1 MALLGAQLVITL
13 IMVSVIQ
20 KLSPHF
26 SLAKWILCSTG
37 LTRYLHPT
45 DDELRKLS
53 GIPREKNKSKK
64 DKQRNGHVE
73 HDKPTT
79 FHVPRSLDVQLE
91 TIGIAPYDI
100 VHLRYYTEYQWL
112 VDFSLYTSIVYI
124 VSEVYQFFFPITEEF
139 NLSMVWCLLVVFFAF
154 KLLASLTVQYFQSEE
169 SIGERST
176 CIVTGLVYLLIAMI
190 ILIVPETTLEVGLD
204 RAYQSF
210 NDSASV
216 FLEAQGLNSSGPAS
230 KIVVKF
236 FIAVSCGILGALFTF
251 PGLRMARMH
260 WDSLKFCQDRVW
272 LKFLL
277 NLSFAMP
284 FLLVLLWIKPLTRD
298 YLTGRVFSGMS
309 APLLSSEAFETIR
322 LAAVVFAVVLRFVL
336 MPVYLQAYLNLA
348 YHRIEDQKKE
358 AGRITNVDIQKKI
371 SSIFYYL
378 CVVTLQYVAPI
389 LMCLFF
395 ALMYKTLGDYTW
407 TGFLQ
412 EALPLDECSADLET
426 QRAMEAA
433 SAAVSNEQDATSDDG
448 NILSTAETIQLSLQ
462 SLKAVFTK
470 DVYRGLFGFATWWSC
485 FIWFAASSL
494 GMVYQSY
501 FTKS

>member
-1 MALLGAQLVITL
+1 
-13 IMVSVIQ
+13 MVSVIQ

-53 GIPREKNKSKK
+53 GVPSVKGKGKK
-64 DKQRNGHVE
+64 DKRNGHQANGE
-73 HDKPTT
+73 KSAT
-79 FHVPRSLDVQLE
+79 FHIPRSLNVQLD
-91 TIGIAPYDI
+91 TLPISPYDI
-100 VHLRYYTEYQWL
+100 VHLRFYTEYH
-112 VDFSLYTSIVYI
+112 
-124 VSEVYQFFFPITEEF
+124 
-139 NLSMVWCLLVVFFAF
+139 
-154 KLLASLTVQYFQSEE
+154 KLLTSLTVQYFKSEE

-176 CIVTGLVYLLIAMI
+176 CIVTGLAYLLIAMI
-190 ILIVPETTLEVGLD
+190 ILIVPEHTLEVGLD
-204 RAYQSF
+204 KAYYSF
-210 NDSASV
+210 NTTASS
-216 FLEAQGLNSSGPAS
+216 FLEAQGLHSSGPAS

-236 FIAVSCGILGALFTF
+236 FIAVSSGILGALFTF

-260 WDSLKFCQDRVW
+260 WDSLKFCKDRLW
-272 LKFLL
+272 LKLLL
-277 NLSFAMP
+277 NVSFAMP
-284 FLLVLLWIKPLTRD
+284 FLLVILWIKPLARD
-298 YLTGRVFSGMS
+298 YLTARVFSGMS
-309 APLLSSEAFETIR
+309 APILSTEAFETIR
-322 LAAVVFAVVLRFVL
+322 LYAVVIAVALRFLL

-348 YHRIEDQKKE
+348 YDRVEEQKKE
-358 AGRITNVDIQKKI
+358 AGRITNVELQKKI

-395 ALMYKTLGDYTW
+395 ALMYKSLGEYTW
-407 TGFLQ
+407 SGVMKQ
-412 EALPLDECSADLET
+412 SLPLDECSADVEYEKSVLAT
-426 QRAMEAA
+426 IA
-433 SAAVSNEQDATSDDG
+433 SERVAVDAREFQDITPEGGENVIGTDADDH
-448 NILSTAETIQLSLQ
+448 NILTTAQSFHMSLQ
-462 SLKAVFTK
+462 SLKSVFTK